1 MLSNKKI
8 IDSKKY
14 SELSKI
20 DLSPEETEILNE
32 QFPKILEYFDL
43 LSKADTSKIEHVESI
58 SNVFREDIARDS
70 IADAILDIIPS
81 KKERFVKGP
90 KMI

>member
-1 MLSNKKI
+1 MLPNKKI

-20 DLSPEETEILNE
+20 DLSPEETKILKE

-43 LSKADTSKIEHVESI
+43 LSKVDTSKIEHVESI

-70 IADAILDIIPS
+70 IADEILDIFPS

-90 KMI
+90 RMM

>member
-1 MLSNKKI
+1 MSNKKI

-20 DLSPEETEILNE
+20 DLSAEETEILNE

-43 LSKADTSKIEHVESI
+43 LSKADTSKIENLESI
-58 SNVFREDIARDS
+58 SNVFREDIASDS
-70 IADAILDIIPS
+70 IADEILDIVPS

-90 KMI
+90 RMV

>member
-1 MLSNKKI
+1 MLPNKKI

-20 DLSPEETEILNE
+20 DLSPEETKILNE

-43 LSKADTSKIEHVESI
+43 LSKVDTSKIEHVESI

-70 IADAILDIIPS
+70 IADEILGIFPS

-90 KMI
+90 RMM

>member
-1 MLSNKKI
+1 MSNKKI

-20 DLSPEETEILNE
+20 DLSAEETEILNE

-43 LSKADTSKIEHVESI
+43 LSKADTSKIENLESI

-70 IADAILDIIPS
+70 IADKILDIIPS

-90 KMI
+90 RMV

>member
-1 MLSNKKI
+1 MPNKKI

-20 DLSPEETEILNE
+20 DLSPEETKILNE

-43 LSKADTSKIEHVESI
+43 LSKADTSEDIDSQTL
-58 SNVFREDIARDS
+58 SNIFREDIPKDS
-70 IADAILDIIPS
+70 IADEILDIVPE
-81 KKERFVKGP
+81 KKGRFVKGP
-90 KMI
+90 RMM

>member
-1 MLSNKKI
+1 MPNKKI

-20 DLSPEETEILNE
+20 DLSPEETKILNE

-43 LSKADTSKIEHVESI
+43 LSKVDTSKIEHVESI

-70 IADAILDIIPS
+70 IADEILDIFPS

-90 KMI
+90 RMM